1 MELLIKLSFG
11 IILMA
16 TSIHS
21 CFNSNELILEKE
33 AVNLEKINIDGYFYA
48 EKDFGSFSFF
58 LFKDGT
64 YLYIG
69 GKENCSS
76 FDCID
81 EFIREST
88 RMNHDQ
94 SVYKLKYHWGI
105 YSIDSNKINIKRY
118 QGIGFASYRVQEING
133 EIADST
139 TIILKRGE
147 RYDNYRLHPYYPK
160 PDSTNNFID
169 YR

>member
-1 MELLIKLSFG
+1 
-11 IILMA
+11 MA
-16 TSIHS
+16 TSINS
-21 CFNSNELILEKE
+21 CFNSKELILEHE
-33 AVNLEKINIDGYFYA
+33 GVDLEKINIDGYFYT
-48 EKDFGSFSFF
+48 EKEYRSPSFF

-69 GKENCSS
+69 GKENCFS
-76 FDCID
+76 FDCME

-94 SVYKLKYHWGI
+94 SVYNSKYLWGI
-105 YSIDSNKINIKRY
+105 YSIDSNRIDIKRY
-118 QGIGFASYRVQEING
+118 QGIGFASYRIQEIEG
-133 EIADST
+133 QIADST

-147 RYDNYRLHPYYPK
+147 RYDKYRLHPYSPK
-160 PDSTNNFID
+160 PDSTNKFID